1 MPPPFDDTKP
11 MGHGKPEP
19 GSVQATPDMARYSGK
34 TLTQSPRFSQFGGS
48 PELAGNY
55 PQHYD
60 PSRPQVGELPGSM
73 YHPYNPNLPREL
85 PA

>member
-19 GSVQATPDMARYSGK
+19 ESVQATPDMARYSGN
-34 TLTQSPRFSQFGGS
+34 TLTQSPRFSQFGRS

-60 PSRPQVGELPGSM
+60 PSRPQAGELPGSM

>member
-1 MPPPFDDTKP
+1 MDYK
-11 MGHGKPEP
+11 KSEPE
-19 GSVQATPDMARYSGK
+19 SMQATPDMARYSGN
-34 TLTQSPRFSQFGGS
+34 TLTQSPRFSQFAGS
-48 PELAGNY
+48 QELSGNY

-60 PSRPQVGELPGSM
+60 PQRPQAEELPGSM